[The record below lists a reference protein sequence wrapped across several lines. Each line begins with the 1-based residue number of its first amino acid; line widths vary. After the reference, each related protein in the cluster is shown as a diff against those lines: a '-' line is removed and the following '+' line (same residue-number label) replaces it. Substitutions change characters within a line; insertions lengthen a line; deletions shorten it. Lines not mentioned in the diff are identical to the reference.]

1 MEAGGSKDRDF
12 TGVGSR
18 REHQL
23 RNELSRVCIALG
35 LARSAFASGDRASLD
50 EMLAEAEDAARGCRE
65 ALGSQAVTLR
75 PLGAGS
81 R

>member
-1 MEAGGSKDRDF
+1 MEAGGSKDCSLAEA
-12 TGVGSR
+12 GSR

-35 LARSAFASGDRASLD
+35 LARSAFASGDRDSLD

-65 ALGSQAVTLR
+65 ALGSQVASLR
-75 PLGAGS
+75 ALGARS
-81 R
+81 T